1 MPYTEMIWCKAF
13 YFQIINNI
21 QNEYISVMKQI
32 ELLPTFSLSQLV
44 YGVWRWD
51 EKTQSEKD
59 ISTLI
64 DTCLSLGIDSFDH
77 ADIYNDYA
85 NEAFFGKL
93 LKDNPSK
100 RHQIKII
107 TKCGIQ
113 LLSQKKPLT
122 KVKHYDYSKDHITSS
137 VEQSLTNLNT
147 DYIDLLLLHRPSP
160 LLNAD
165 VVAQTLSSLVLS
177 GKVKHIG
184 VSNFTPAQF
193 QLLQS
198 RLDIPLITNQIE
210 LNFNQL
216 QPLIDGSIDFLYERK
231 IKPMIWSPLGGGSIF
246 EYGKV
251 ALNKP
256 FQLLGAKYQVGA
268 DVLSLAWLLK
278 HPAQL
283 IPVIGTVKTERIISA
298 VKACS
303 IDLELQEWFQLY
315 EAAMGNEVP

>member
-246 EYGKV
+246 EHGKV

>member
-1 MPYTEMIWCKAF
+1 
-13 YFQIINNI
+13 
-21 QNEYISVMKQI
+21 MKQI

-246 EYGKV
+246 EHGKV

>member
-1 MPYTEMIWCKAF
+1 
-13 YFQIINNI
+13 
-21 QNEYISVMKQI
+21 MKQI

-77 ADIYNDYA
+77 ADIYNNYA
-85 NEAFFGKL
+85 NEAFFGRL
-93 LKDNPSK
+93 LKENPSK

-113 LLSQKKPLT
+113 LLCQKKPLT

-246 EYGKV
+246 EHGKV
-251 ALNKP
+251 ALNKQ
-256 FQLLGAKYQVGA
+256 FELLGAKYQVGA

>member
-1 MPYTEMIWCKAF
+1 
-13 YFQIINNI
+13 
-21 QNEYISVMKQI
+21 MKQI

-77 ADIYNDYA
+77 ADIYNNYA
-85 NEAFFGKL
+85 NEAFFGRL
-93 LKDNPSK
+93 LKENPSK

-113 LLSQKKPLT
+113 LLCQKKPLT

-147 DYIDLLLLHRPSP
+147 EYIDLLLLHRPSP

-246 EYGKV
+246 EHGKV
-251 ALNKP
+251 ALNKQ
-256 FQLLGAKYQVGA
+256 FELLGAKYQVGA

>member
-1 MPYTEMIWCKAF
+1 MPCTEMIWCKAF

-93 LKDNPSK
+93 LKDSPSK

-246 EYGKV
+246 EHGKV
-251 ALNKP
+251 ALNKQ
-256 FQLLGAKYQVGA
+256 FQLLGSKYQVGA

>member
-1 MPYTEMIWCKAF
+1 
-13 YFQIINNI
+13 
-21 QNEYISVMKQI
+21 MKQI

-85 NEAFFGKL
+85 NEAFFGKV

-107 TKCGIQ
+107 TKCGIH

-122 KVKHYDYSKDHITSS
+122 KVKHYDYSKDHLTSS

-198 RLDIPLITNQIE
+198 RLDILLITNQIE

-246 EYGKV
+246 EHGKV

>member
-1 MPYTEMIWCKAF
+1 
-13 YFQIINNI
+13 
-21 QNEYISVMKQI
+21 MKQI

-177 GKVKHIG
+177 GKVKHVG

-246 EYGKV
+246 EHGKV
-251 ALNKP
+251 ALNKQ
-256 FQLLGAKYQVGA
+256 FQLLGSKYQVGA

>member
-1 MPYTEMIWCKAF
+1 MIWCKAF

-246 EYGKV
+246 EHGKV

-315 EAAMGNEVP
+315 EAALGNEVP

>member
-1 MPYTEMIWCKAF
+1 
-13 YFQIINNI
+13 
-21 QNEYISVMKQI
+21 MKQI

-77 ADIYNDYA
+77 ADIYNNYA
-85 NEAFFGKL
+85 NEAFFGRL
-93 LKDNPSK
+93 LKENPSK

-113 LLSQKKPLT
+113 LLCQKKPLT

-246 EYGKV
+246 EHGKV
-251 ALNKP
+251 ALNKQ
-256 FQLLGAKYQVGA
+256 FELLGAKYQVGA

-315 EAAMGNEVP
+315 EAAMGIEVP

>member
-13 YFQIINNI
+13 YFQIINNV

-246 EYGKV
+246 EHGKV

>member
-246 EYGKV
+246 EHGKV

-298 VKACS
+298 VKAFS

>member
-1 MPYTEMIWCKAF
+1 
-13 YFQIINNI
+13 
-21 QNEYISVMKQI
+21 MKQI

-85 NEAFFGKL
+85 NEAFFGRL
-93 LKDNPSK
+93 LKENPSK

-113 LLSQKKPLT
+113 LLSHKKPLT

-198 RLDIPLITNQIE
+198 RSDIPLITNQIE

-246 EYGKV
+246 EHGKV
-251 ALNKP
+251 ALNKQ
-256 FQLLGAKYQVGA
+256 FELLGAKYQVGA

-283 IPVIGTVKTERIISA
+283 IPVIGTIKTERIISA

>member
-1 MPYTEMIWCKAF
+1 MPCTEIIWCKAF

-246 EYGKV
+246 EHGKV
-251 ALNKP
+251 ALNKQ
-256 FQLLGAKYQVGA
+256 FELLGAKYQVGA

-283 IPVIGTVKTERIISA
+283 IPVIGTVKTERIISV

>member
-1 MPYTEMIWCKAF
+1 MTK
-13 YFQIINNI
+13 NK

-44 YGVWRWD
+44 YGVWRLD
-51 EKTQSEKD
+51 EKTQSEKEM
-59 ISTLI
+59 SKLF

-85 NEAFFGKL
+85 NEAFFGRL
-93 LKDNPSK
+93 LKENPSK
-100 RHQIKII
+100 RQQIKII

-137 VEQSLTNLNT
+137 VEKSLANLHT

-160 LLNAD
+160 LLNVD
-165 VVAQTLSSLVLS
+165 IVAETLSSFISS
-177 GKVKHIG
+177 GKVRHIG

-216 QPLIDGSIDFLYERK
+216 QPLIDGSIDFLYQRK

-246 EYGKV
+246 ENGNDN
-251 ALNKP
+251 LNKQ
-256 FQLLGAKYQVGA
+256 FQLLGTKYQVGV

-298 VKACS
+298 VKACA

-315 EAAMGNEVP
+315 EAALGNEVP

>member
-1 MPYTEMIWCKAF
+1 
-13 YFQIINNI
+13 
-21 QNEYISVMKQI
+21 MKQI

-85 NEAFFGKL
+85 NEAFFGRL
-93 LKDNPSK
+93 LKENPSK

-113 LLSQKKPLT
+113 LLSHKKPLT

-165 VVAQTLSSLVLS
+165 VVAQTLYSLVLS

-216 QPLIDGSIDFLYERK
+216 QPLIDGNIDFLYERK

-246 EYGKV
+246 EHGKV
-251 ALNKP
+251 ALNKQ
-256 FQLLGAKYQVGA
+256 FELLGAKYQVGA

>member
-1 MPYTEMIWCKAF
+1 
-13 YFQIINNI
+13 
-21 QNEYISVMKQI
+21 MKQI

-77 ADIYNDYA
+77 ADIYNNYA
-85 NEAFFGKL
+85 NEAFFGRL
-93 LKDNPSK
+93 LKKNPSK
-100 RHQIKII
+100 RRQIKII

-198 RLDIPLITNQIE
+198 RLDISLITNQIE

-246 EYGKV
+246 EHGKV
-251 ALNKP
+251 ALNKQ
-256 FQLLGAKYQVGA
+256 FELLGAKYQVGA

>member
-1 MPYTEMIWCKAF
+1 M
-13 YFQIINNI
+13 

-198 RLDIPLITNQIE
+198 LLDIPLITNQIE

-246 EYGKV
+246 EHGKV

>member
-1 MPYTEMIWCKAF
+1 
-13 YFQIINNI
+13 
-21 QNEYISVMKQI
+21 MKQI

-64 DTCLSLGIDSFDH
+64 DTCFSLGIDSFDH
-77 ADIYNDYA
+77 SDIYNDYA
-85 NEAFFGKL
+85 NEAFFGKF
-93 LKDNPSK
+93 LKENPSK

-137 VEQSLTNLNT
+137 VEQSLINLNT

-231 IKPMIWSPLGGGSIF
+231 IKPMIWSPLGGGSLF
-246 EYGKV
+246 GNENVNLK
-251 ALNKP
+251 LH
-256 FQLLGAKYQVGA
+256 FQQLKDKYNVEA

-283 IPVIGTVKTERIISA
+283 IPVLGTTKLHRIVSA

>member
-77 ADIYNDYA
+77 ADIYNNYA
-85 NEAFFGKL
+85 NEAFFGRL
-93 LKDNPSK
+93 LKENPSK

-137 VEQSLTNLNT
+137 VEQSLTNLKT

-246 EYGKV
+246 EHGKV

>member
-1 MPYTEMIWCKAF
+1 
-13 YFQIINNI
+13 
-21 QNEYISVMKQI
+21 MKQI

-85 NEAFFGKL
+85 NEAFFGRL
-93 LKDNPSK
+93 LKENPSK

-113 LLSQKKPLT
+113 LLSHKKPLT

-198 RLDIPLITNQIE
+198 RSDIPLITNQIE

-246 EYGKV
+246 EHGKV
-251 ALNKP
+251 ALNKQ
-256 FQLLGAKYQVGA
+256 FELLGAKYQVGA

>member
-13 YFQIINNI
+13 YFQIINYI

-246 EYGKV
+246 EHGKV